1 MKRSLPLAM
10 VLAIGLAIAAACSDG
25 TTSEP
30 AATSEIRQLQGDLFA
45 AWNAGDAQTLE
56 GMYAE
61 NAVVVSGNGE
71 SSQGREAIIGE
82 LLPKMVS
89 EDFQVRPRSFV
100 AIGPAGG
107 FGTVAEGGPDTVLMA
122 ATADFSTNWGEGF
135 LLTMLTL
142 NTKTME
148 VIQQRDFALVR

>member
-1 MKRSLPLAM
+1 MKRSFAFPMALVA
-10 VLAIGLAIAAACSDG
+10 GLAIAAACSDG
-25 TTSEP
+25 TAPET
-30 AATSEIRQLQGDLFA
+30 AVTSEIRQLQGDLFA

-61 NAVVVSGNGE
+61 NAVVVTGVGG

-82 LLPKMVS
+82 LLPQLVS
-89 EDFQVRPRSFV
+89 EGFQVRPRSFV
-100 AIGPAGG
+100 AIGPARG
-107 FGTVAEGGPDTVLMA
+107 FGTVAEGGPDTVLVA

-135 LLTMLTL
+135 LLTVLTL
-142 NTKTME
+142 NAKTMK